1 MKVKKIK
8 IEKISNV
15 TFTDEEKEFLLE
27 FWNTL
32 CELSDVSDVD
42 IAEIYENALRC
53 LAKKGNNVWDVLDY
67 YED

>member
-32 CELSDVSDVD
+32 CELSDVSSVD
-42 IAEIYENALRC
+42 IAEVYEDALDC
-53 LAKKGNNVWDVLDY
+53 LAEKGNNVWEVSDY
-67 YED
+67 YEN